1 MHFQSLYQRFKITH
15 RSLKSSLHHFS
26 ISSHYS
32 PPPSLRDLAVRV
44 IQTHFCA
51 FLVHRSRTLRHL
63 KELALI
69 KSAFNSLKSSTSSET
84 HFDYDT
90 LSHKAMD
97 LLLKLDYIQV
107 NHSWLFRGVQ
117 PTHQPAKTDPTHQVG
132 LVFRAWWVGLGYKKN
147 FNSKSDW
154 VWIIKLQTCQT
165 QPNPPYL
172 IYI

>member
-1 MHFQSLYQRFKITH
+1 MQFQSLYQRFKITH
-15 RSLKSSLHHFS
+15 RSLESSLHHFS
-26 ISSHYS
+26 ISSSHYS
-32 PPPSLRDLAVRV
+32 PPPSLKDLAVRV

-63 KELALI
+63 KDLALI

-107 NHSWLFRGVQ
+107 NHSWLFRDVQ
-117 PTHQPAKTDPTHQVG
+117 PTRQNRPNPSSWVGFQG
-132 LVFRAWWVGLGYKKN
+132 LVGWVGLQKN
-147 FNSKSDW
+147 F
-154 VWIIKLQTCQT
+154 
-165 QPNPPYL
+165 
-172 IYI
+172 